1 MPTEEPAIRD
11 SRQRGKCSKE
21 DGDNLPGGGQ
31 GGGTSS
37 VKLCTEGRRE
47 GKKIGQVGVRRWDGL
62 RLSCIICHS
71 CGGNGCRS
79 LKVCKGGG
87 PGKCAMAGATREVF

>member
-11 SRQRGKCSKE
+11 SRQRRKCSKE

-47 GKKIGQVGVRRWDGL
+47 GKKIGQVGV
-62 RLSCIICHS
+62 
-71 CGGNGCRS
+71 
-79 LKVCKGGG
+79 
-87 PGKCAMAGATREVF
+87 